1 MNRIDKNEGE
11 KQSIMYDPVCGMK
24 VSPEAAEKQHLCQD
38 YFGIKY
44 MFCSL
49 SCYQV
54 FQMDPQRFAQQEKTD
69 PQVSRCDLCSK
80 AIRDGGETSK
90 VTIRGKIYQFC
101 CPTCASVY
109 TSKIQTDY
117 PKTSE
122 PNEIIERLKSCGL
135 LQWLEEAVQQNASDI
150 FLSVSEPPILKVYGI
165 FKQLDNVALKSEQL
179 SQIIHALLPENKLSK
194 FLEAGE
200 VDMGLDLEGLSRF
213 RVNVFREQNGD
224 AVAIRLLPHK
234 IPTLEEL
241 ELPDVFQDISRLQ
254 RGLVLITGPA
264 GSGKSTTLAALI
276 NTINHREEKHIITIE
291 DPIEYVIPSKRSL
304 IHQREIG
311 IHTQS
316 FGDGLRNC
324 LRENPD
330 IIVVGELRDLESI
343 SLAIRAAETGHL
355 VFGTLH
361 SGTAIQALTRLL
373 DVFDG
378 ERQAQIRIQLAQSL
392 QAICAQRLFKRRD
405 RQGMVVATEILIAIL
420 AVRTIIRRNSLIEIQ
435 GYIDAGR
442 YEQMHSFK
450 QSIQALIDAGI
461 VDTDVLQQAEDSPI
475 PRLPYPQKF
484 LKRFERKV

>member
-1 MNRIDKNEGE
+1 MSKILH
-11 KQSIMYDPVCGMK
+11 DPVCGME
-24 VSPEAAEKQHLCQD
+24 VVPEAAEKQHLCQD
-38 YFGIKY
+38 YAGIRY

-49 SCYQV
+49 ACYQV

-69 PQVSRCDLCSK
+69 AQASRCDLCSK
-80 AIRDGGETSK
+80 AIRDGDETSK
-90 VTIRGKIYQFC
+90 VTIRDKVYQFC
-101 CPTCASVY
+101 CPTCASEY
-109 TSKIQTDY
+109 TSKIQTDSLRI
-117 PKTSE
+117 SE
-122 PNEIIERLKSCGL
+122 PNDKIEGLKSCGL

-150 FLSVSEPPILKVYGI
+150 FLSVAEPPILKVYGI
-165 FKQLDNVALKSEQL
+165 FKQLDSAVLKQERL
-179 SQIIHALLPENKLSK
+179 SKIIQALLPEEKLAK
-194 FLEAGE
+194 FSQTGE
-200 VDMGLDLEGLSRF
+200 VDMGLGLEGLSRF
-213 RVNVFREQNGD
+213 RVNVFREKNGD
-224 AVAIRLLPHK
+224 AVAIRPLPHK
-234 IPTLEEL
+234 IPTLKEL
-241 ELPDVFQDISRLQ
+241 RLPNVFQDISRLR
-254 RGLVLITGPA
+254 RGLVLMTGPA
-264 GSGKSTTLAALI
+264 GTGKSTTLAALI
-276 NTINHREEKHIITIE
+276 DTINQREEKHIITIE

-316 FGDGLRNC
+316 FSDGLRNC

-361 SGTAIQALTRLL
+361 SGTAIQSLTRLL

-392 QAICAQRLFKRRD
+392 QAICAQRLFKRQD
-405 RQGMVVATEILIAIL
+405 LPGMIVATEVLIATL
-420 AVRTIIRRNSLIEIQ
+420 AVRTVIRTNRLSELH
-435 GYIDAGR
+435 GYIEMGR

-450 QSIQALIDAGI
+450 QSIQTLIDAGL
-461 VDTDVLQQAEDSPI
+461 VDTDALGEAEDSPI